1 MTKILNNEI
10 VLCSINSH
18 KEIKNH
24 SVIINFIS
32 NLFGP
37 VGRITNDFKLILTIE
52 NLYIEAINYAAWGG
66 LPETAYKEK
75 ISLNDIKSFDVKNEG
90 DEEFICLTTFTS
102 KKIAFIRDN
111 TEKNNLA
118 SEMANLIYKNK

>member
-1 MTKILNNEI
+1 MTKILNTEI

-18 KEIKNH
+18 KQIKNH

-52 NLYIEAINYAAWGG
+52 NLYIEAINYSTWDG
-66 LPETAYKEK
+66 LPKTAYTGKL
-75 ISLNDIKSFDVKNEG
+75 SLNDMKSFDVKNKG
-90 DEEFICLTTFTS
+90 NEEFIYSTTFND
-102 KKIAFIRDN
+102 KKIVFFRDN
-111 TEKNNLA
+111 TKK
-118 SEMANLIYKNK
+118 II